1 MNKQMR
7 WLHNEISSWQSEQII
22 STQQAEQLRARYV
35 IDDKARAW
43 DRLIFP
49 AIGAVVLGFGV
60 ILFFAYNWSGMHKYL
75 KLAIVFSGLL
85 ATHSLGYY
93 FTSPQRIQK
102 GFGEGLFVLGTMLF
116 GVGIWLIAQIYHLDE
131 HYPNAI
137 LVWSLGA
144 LAFAWALPSVAQ
156 GLIAV
161 ALLSMWS
168 GVEILDFRHDYHA
181 GWLFILIGLLPLAWI
196 LRSRV
201 LLLFSLVA
209 CSVLFTYNLVTTH
222 SDLAIYAPFY
232 LACLYIALARLVQ
245 STGFPES
252 RSILRGIGFLGYL
265 LFLYV
270 FSFDLHNRFSV
281 EYDDMRWFQWAYCLI
296 PIVLALITWSIV
308 LFRNHCSQTGRL
320 QRLESILIAFVMF
333 IVGVNLTVPIQYQ
346 LDWLYT
352 LLFNLV
358 YLSHCVI
365 VIILGIQQVSWK
377 QVSFGCALMAL
388 LLLVRFN
395 DLFDSLLVRSLMFVL
410 LGLGLFIIGYFYS
423 RHKQELDNA

>member
-1 MNKQMR
+1 
-7 WLHNEISSWQSEQII
+7 
-22 STQQAEQLRARYV
+22 
-35 IDDKARAW
+35 
-43 DRLIFP
+43 
-49 AIGAVVLGFGV
+49 
-60 ILFFAYNWSGMHKYL
+60 
-75 KLAIVFSGLL
+75 
-85 ATHSLGYY
+85 
-93 FTSPQRIQK
+93 
-102 GFGEGLFVLGTMLF
+102 
-116 GVGIWLIAQIYHLDE
+116 
-131 HYPNAI
+131 
-137 LVWSLGA
+137 
-144 LAFAWALPSVAQ
+144 
-156 GLIAV
+156 
-161 ALLSMWS
+161 
-168 GVEILDFRHDYHA
+168 
-181 GWLFILIGLLPLAWI
+181 
-196 LRSRV
+196 
-201 LLLFSLVA
+201 
-209 CSVLFTYNLVTTH
+209 
-222 SDLAIYAPFY
+222 
-232 LACLYIALARLVQ
+232 
-245 STGFPES
+245 
-252 RSILRGIGFLGYL
+252 
-265 LFLYV
+265 
-270 FSFDLHNRFSV
+270 V